1 LTHNQKQL
9 AMREI
14 SLTFLEKYSDAD
26 SPMIGTISKPLSLVD
41 FKARLLEM
49 FLEHFDSEDI
59 KLPTDIDERYE
70 EMLTNQVKTEFT
82 IEVVLFDG
90 LDSEEQ
96 EIEMLRTWL
105 F

>member
-1 LTHNQKQL
+1 
-9 AMREI
+9 MREI

-26 SPMIGTISKPLSLVD
+26 SPMIGTICEPLSLVD

-49 FLEHFDSEDI
+49 LLEHFDSEDI

-70 EMLTNQVKTEFT
+70 EMLTNQVVKTEFT
-82 IEVVLFDG
+82 IEVVFDG

>member
-14 SLTFLEKYSDAD
+14 NLTFLEKYSDAD
-26 SPMIGTISKPLSLVD
+26 SPMIGTISKPLSLDD

-49 FLEHFDSEDI
+49 LLEHFDSEDI
-59 KLPTDIDERYE
+59 KLPTDIAERYE

-82 IEVVLFDG
+82 IEVVFDG